1 VNRRRRCGIHSI
13 ESVTRFL
20 PLIAFV
26 AVAALILGGMHY
38 YVWARLVRDPQLPA
52 TAARLSTAA
61 LVAMA
66 VLLPATLILSRVRD
80 APRVLIWISFLWMGV
95 VFLLFAFLAIG
106 DAGRA
111 ITWAARRLSTPAT
124 PVDPG
129 RRVLLARA
137 FAVGVGSVVAG
148 LSVVG
153 VRSALAGLRIK
164 EVSVSIAGLPR
175 ALAGL
180 RIVQISDLHIGP
192 LLRKE
197 WVQGVVQRVRAL
209 KPDLVAITGDLV
221 DGTVD
226 ELREH
231 VAPLARLAEAP
242 RGVYFSTG
250 NHEYYS
256 GVDDWLQYLPT
267 LGIRP
272 LSNERVQL
280 APGLDI
286 AGIHDPTG
294 RGRYAPDL
302 ARALDGRDARTP
314 VVLLAHQPRQFVE
327 AARSGVALTLSGH
340 THGGQIWPFSWLV
353 ALVQPYI
360 AGLHRRG
367 DAQLY
372 VSRGTGFWGPP
383 MRVFAPAE
391 IAVLRLFPA

>member
-1 VNRRRRCGIHSI
+1 MARLLP
-13 ESVTRFL
+13 FL
-20 PLIAFV
+20 AFV
-26 AVAALILGGMHY
+26 AVALLLLTGMHY
-38 YVWARLVRDPQLPA
+38 YVWARLVRDPHLSAA
-52 TAARLSTAA
+52 TARLLTSLLATMA
-61 LVAMA
+61 LV
-66 VLLPATLILSRVRD
+66 LPATLVLSRTRG
-80 APRVLIWISFLWMGV
+80 APRPMVWIAFLWMGV
-95 VFLLFAFLAIG
+95 VFLLSAFLGLA

-111 ITWAARRLSTPAT
+111 LAWVARKLASPDTPA
-124 PVDPG
+124 DPE

-137 FAVGVGSVVAG
+137 LAVGVGGVVAG
-148 LSVVG
+148 LSAVG
-153 VRSALAGLRIK
+153 VGSALAGLRIK
-164 EVSVSIAGLPR
+164 DVLVRIRDLPP

-180 RIVQISDLHIGP
+180 RVVQISDLHIGP

-197 WVQGVVQRVRAL
+197 WVEGVVARVRAL

-256 GVDDWLQYLPT
+256 GVDDWLRYLPT

-272 LSNERVQL
+272 LANERVEA
-280 APGLDI
+280 APGLDV

-302 ARALDGRDARTP
+302 PAALDGRDPTRP
-314 VVLLAHQPRQFVE
+314 VVLLAHQPRQFRE
-327 AARSGVALTLSGH
+327 AARHGVSLTLSGH

-360 AGLHRRG
+360 AGLHRLG
-367 DAQLY
+367 EAQLY

-391 IAVLRLFPA
+391 ITLLRLFPAQTPVG

>member
-1 VNRRRRCGIHSI
+1 MARLLP
-13 ESVTRFL
+13 FL
-20 PLIAFV
+20 AFV
-26 AVAALILGGMHY
+26 AVALLLLAGMHY

-52 TAARLSTAA
+52 GTARLVTSLLATMA
-61 LVAMA
+61 LV
-66 VLLPATLILSRVRD
+66 LPATLILSRNRG
-80 APRVLIWISFLWMGV
+80 APRPLVWIAFLWMGV
-95 VFLLFAFLAIG
+95 VFLLSVFLGLA

-111 ITWAARRLSTPAT
+111 VAWVARKLALPDAPA
-124 PVDPG
+124 DPA
-129 RRVLLARA
+129 RRVLLSRA
-137 FAVGVGSVVAG
+137 LAVGVGSVVAG
-148 LSVVG
+148 LSAVG
-153 VRSALAGLRIK
+153 VRSALVGLRIK
-164 EVSVSIAGLPR
+164 DVPVRIPNLPP

-180 RIVQISDLHIGP
+180 RLVQISDVHIGP
-192 LLRKE
+192 LLQKE
-197 WVQGVVQRVRAL
+197 WVEGVVERVRAL
-209 KPDLVAITGDLV
+209 RPDLVAITGDLV

-242 RGVYFSTG
+242 RGVYFTTG

-256 GVDDWLQYLPT
+256 GVDDWLRHLPT

-272 LSNERVQL
+272 LANERVEV
-280 APGLDI
+280 APGLDL

-302 ARALDGRDARTP
+302 PAALLGRDANRP
-314 VVLLAHQPRQFVE
+314 VVLLAHQPRQFRE
-327 AARSGVALTLSGH
+327 AARQGVSLTLSGH

-360 AGLHRRG
+360 AGLHRLG

-391 IAVLRLFPA
+391 ITLLRLFPA

>member
-1 VNRRRRCGIHSI
+1 VARLLP
-13 ESVTRFL
+13 FL
-20 PLIAFV
+20 AFV
-26 AVAALILGGMHY
+26 AVALLLLGGMHF
-38 YVWARLVRDPQLPA
+38 YVWARLVRDPQLPPA
-52 TAARLSTAA
+52 AARLGTALLA
-61 LVAMA
+61 TMAIVLPTTLV
-66 VLLPATLILSRVRD
+66 LSRTRG
-80 APRVLIWISFLWMGV
+80 APRAMVWVAFLWMGV
-95 VFLLFAFLAIG
+95 VFLLFAFLGLA

-111 ITWAARRLSTPAT
+111 VAWAARKLRSPDA
-124 PVDPG
+124 PSDPE

-137 FAVGVGSVVAG
+137 LAVGVSGVVAG
-148 LSVVG
+148 LSAVG
-153 VRSALAGLRIK
+153 VRSALVGLRIK
-164 EVSVSIAGLPR
+164 DVPVRIPNLPP

-180 RIVQISDLHIGP
+180 RLVQISDVHIGP
-192 LLRKE
+192 LLQKE
-197 WVQGVVQRVRAL
+197 WVAGVVERVRAL
-209 KPDLVAITGDLV
+209 RPDLVAITGDLV

-242 RGVYFSTG
+242 RGVYFTTG

-256 GVDDWLQYLPT
+256 GVDDWLRYLPT

-272 LSNERVQL
+272 LANERVEV
-280 APGLDI
+280 APGLDV

-302 ARALDGRDARTP
+302 PRALEGRDAAKP
-314 VVLLAHQPRQFVE
+314 VVLLAHQPRQFRE
-327 AARSGVALTLSGH
+327 AARHGVSLTLSGH

-360 AGLHRRG
+360 AGLHRLG

-391 IAVLRLFPA
+391 ITLLRLFPA

>member
-1 VNRRRRCGIHSI
+1 VARLLP
-13 ESVTRFL
+13 FL
-20 PLIAFV
+20 AFV
-26 AVAALILGGMHY
+26 AVALLLLGGMHY

-52 TAARLSTAA
+52 GTARLATSLVATMA
-61 LVAMA
+61 LV
-66 VLLPATLILSRVRD
+66 LPATLVLSRTRG
-80 APRVLIWISFLWMGV
+80 APRPLVWIAFLWMGV
-95 VFLLFAFLAIG
+95 VFLLSAFLGLA
-106 DAGRA
+106 DAGRVLA
-111 ITWAARRLSTPAT
+111 WVARKLASPDAPA
-124 PVDPG
+124 DPA

-137 FAVGVGSVVAG
+137 LAVGVGGVVAG
-148 LSVVG
+148 LSAVG

-164 EVSVSIAGLPR
+164 DVPVRIPNLPP

-180 RIVQISDLHIGP
+180 RLVQISDVHIGP
-192 LLRKE
+192 LLQKE
-197 WVQGVVQRVRAL
+197 WVEGVVERVRGL
-209 KPDLVAITGDLV
+209 RPDLVAITGDLV

-226 ELREH
+226 ELRQH

-256 GVDDWLQYLPT
+256 GVDDWLRYLPT

-272 LSNERVQL
+272 LANERVEV
-280 APGLDI
+280 APGLDL

-302 ARALDGRDARTP
+302 PAALDGRDANRP
-314 VVLLAHQPRQFVE
+314 VILLAHQPRQFRE
-327 AARSGVALTLSGH
+327 AARHGVSLTLSGH

-360 AGLHRRG
+360 AGLHRLG
-367 DAQLY
+367 EAQLY

-391 IAVLRLFPA
+391 ITLLRLFPA

>member
-1 VNRRRRCGIHSI
+1 
-13 ESVTRFL
+13 VTRLL

-26 AVAALILGGMHY
+26 AVAVLILGGMHY
-38 YVWARLVRDPQLPA
+38 YVWARLVRDPQLPPGTTRLA
-52 TAARLSTAA
+52 TAG
-61 LVAMA
+61 VVMMG
-66 VLLPATLILSRVRD
+66 VLLPATLLLSRLRD
-80 APRVLIWISFLWMGV
+80 APRVLIWISFLWMGI

-106 DAGRA
+106 DAGRLVV
-111 ITWAARRLSTPAT
+111 WAARKLSTPAR
-124 PVDPG
+124 PVDPE
-129 RRVLLARA
+129 RRLFLARA
-137 FAVGVGSVVAG
+137 FAVGIGSLAAG

-164 EVSVSIAGLPR
+164 DVPVRIPGLPG

-180 RIVQISDLHIGP
+180 RIVQITDLHIGP

-197 WVQGVVQRVRAL
+197 WVEGVVERVRSL
-209 KPDLVAITGDLV
+209 EPDLVAITGDLV

-231 VAPLARLAEAP
+231 VAPLARLTEAP
-242 RGVYFSTG
+242 RGVYFTTG

-256 GVDDWLQYLPT
+256 GVDEWLRYLPS

-272 LSNERVQL
+272 LSNERVQV
-280 APGLDI
+280 APGLDV

-294 RGRYAPDL
+294 RGRLGPDL
-302 ARALDGRDARTP
+302 ARALEGRDERTP
-314 VVLLAHQPRQFVE
+314 VVLLAHQPRQFAE
-327 AARSGVALTLSGH
+327 AAKRGVALTLSGH
-340 THGGQIWPFSWLV
+340 THGGQIWPFSWFV
-353 ALVQPYI
+353 ALVQPYV

>member
-1 VNRRRRCGIHSI
+1 MARY
-13 ESVTRFL
+13 L
-20 PLIAFV
+20 PVITFV
-26 AVAALILGGMHY
+26 AAALLILGGMHY
-38 YVWARLVRDPQLPA
+38 YVWARLVRDPHLSTGATRLA
-52 TAARLSTAA
+52 TAA
-61 LVAMA
+61 VATMA
-66 VLLPATLILSRVRD
+66 VLLPATLVLSRLRE
-80 APRVLIWISFLWMGV
+80 APRILVWISFLWLGV
-95 VFLLFAFLAIG
+95 VFLLFAFLSIG

-111 ITWAARRLSTPAT
+111 VAWAARKLSSSAAPT
-124 PVDPG
+124 DPD

-137 FAVGVGSVVAG
+137 FAIGVGSVAAG
-148 LSVVG
+148 LSVFG
-153 VRSALAGLRIK
+153 VYSALAGMRIK
-164 EVSVSIAGLPR
+164 DVAVRIADLPR
-175 ALAGL
+175 TLAGL
-180 RIVQISDLHIGP
+180 RIVHISDLHIGP

-197 WVQGVVQRVRAL
+197 WVEGVVERVRAL

-242 RGVYFSTG
+242 RGVYFTTG

-256 GVDDWLQYLPT
+256 GVDEWLQYLPT

-272 LSNERVQL
+272 LSNERVQV
-280 APGLDI
+280 APGLDV

-302 ARALDGRDARTP
+302 ARALDGRDERTP
-314 VVLLAHQPRQFVE
+314 VVLLAHQPRQFRE

-340 THGGQIWPFSWLV
+340 THGGQIWPFSWFV

-391 IAVLRLFPA
+391 IAVLRLLPA

>member
-1 VNRRRRCGIHSI
+1 
-13 ESVTRFL
+13 
-20 PLIAFV
+20 
-26 AVAALILGGMHY
+26 MHY
-38 YVWARLVRDPQLPA
+38 YAWVRLVRDPHLPPGASRLA
-52 TAARLSTAA
+52 TAAIATMA
-61 LVAMA
+61 L
-66 VLLPATLILSRVRD
+66 LLPLTLVLARTRG
-80 APRVLIWISFLWMGV
+80 APRPLVWISFLWMGI
-95 VFLLFAFLAIG
+95 VFLLFAFLAIS
-106 DAGRA
+106 DAGRVIA
-111 ITWAARRLSTPAT
+111 WAGRKLTSPEAPA
-124 PVDPG
+124 DPD
-129 RRVLLARA
+129 RRVLMARA
-137 FAVGVGSVVAG
+137 LALGIGGLVAS
-148 LSVVG
+148 LSAVG

-164 EVSVSIAGLPR
+164 DVPVRIPGLPP

-180 RIVQISDLHIGP
+180 RVVQITDLHIGP
-192 LLRKE
+192 LLRKD
-197 WVQGVVQRVRAL
+197 WVEGVVERARAL
-209 KPDLVAITGDLV
+209 KPDAVAITGDLV

-231 VAPLARLAEAP
+231 VAPLARLSEAP

-256 GVDDWLQYLPT
+256 GVDEWLEYLPA

-272 LSNERVQL
+272 LANERVEL

-302 ARALDGRDARTP
+302 ARALHGRDSRVP
-314 VVLLAHQPRQFVE
+314 VVLLAHQPRQFRE

-340 THGGQIWPFSWLV
+340 THGGQIWPFSWFV

-391 IAVLRLFPA
+391 ITLLRLFPA

>member
-1 VNRRRRCGIHSI
+1 MARLLP
-13 ESVTRFL
+13 FL
-20 PLIAFV
+20 AFV
-26 AVAALILGGMHY
+26 AVALLLLTGMHY
-38 YVWARLVRDPQLPA
+38 YVWARLVRDPQLPPG
-52 TAARLSTAA
+52 TARLITALLATMA
-61 LVAMA
+61 LV
-66 VLLPATLILSRVRD
+66 LPATLVLSRTRG
-80 APRVLIWISFLWMGV
+80 APRPMVWIAFLWMGV
-95 VFLLFAFLAIG
+95 VFLLSAFLGLA

-111 ITWAARRLSTPAT
+111 LAWVARKLASPDTPA
-124 PVDPG
+124 DPE

-137 FAVGVGSVVAG
+137 LAVGVGGVVAG
-148 LSVVG
+148 LSAVG
-153 VRSALAGLRIK
+153 VGSALAGLRIK
-164 EVSVSIAGLPR
+164 EVLVRIRDLPP

-180 RIVQISDLHIGP
+180 RVVQISDLHIGP

-197 WVQGVVQRVRAL
+197 WVEGVVARVRAL

-256 GVDDWLQYLPT
+256 GVDDWLRYLPT

-272 LSNERVQL
+272 LANERVEA
-280 APGLDI
+280 APGLDV

-302 ARALDGRDARTP
+302 PAALDGRDPTRP
-314 VVLLAHQPRQFVE
+314 VVLLAHQPRQFRE
-327 AARSGVALTLSGH
+327 AARHGVSLTLSGH

-360 AGLHRRG
+360 AGLHRLG
-367 DAQLY
+367 EAQLY

-391 IAVLRLFPA
+391 ITLLRLFPAQTPVG

>member
-1 VNRRRRCGIHSI
+1 
-13 ESVTRFL
+13 
-20 PLIAFV
+20 
-26 AVAALILGGMHY
+26 M
-38 YVWARLVRDPQLPA
+38 Q
-52 TAARLSTAA
+52 
-61 LVAMA
+61 
-66 VLLPATLILSRVRD
+66 
-80 APRVLIWISFLWMGV
+80 
-95 VFLLFAFLAIG
+95 
-106 DAGRA
+106 
-111 ITWAARRLSTPAT
+111 IT
-124 PVDPG
+124 
-129 RRVLLARA
+129 
-137 FAVGVGSVVAG
+137 
-148 LSVVG
+148 
-153 VRSALAGLRIK
+153 
-164 EVSVSIAGLPR
+164 
-175 ALAGL
+175 
-180 RIVQISDLHIGP
+180 DLHIGP

-197 WVQGVVQRVRAL
+197 WVEGVVERVRAL
-209 KPDLVAITGDLV
+209 KPDVVAITGDLV

-256 GVDDWLQYLPT
+256 GVDEWLQYLPS

-272 LSNERVQL
+272 LSNERVQI

-302 ARALDGRDARTP
+302 GRALDGRDARTP
-314 VVLLAHQPRQFVE
+314 VVLLAHQPRQFRE

>member
-1 VNRRRRCGIHSI
+1 VARLLP
-13 ESVTRFL
+13 FL
-20 PLIAFV
+20 SFV
-26 AVAALILGGMHY
+26 AVALLLLVGMHY
-38 YVWARLVRDPQLPA
+38 YAWARLVRDPQLPVGTARVVTALLA
-52 TAARLSTAA
+52 TMA
-61 LVAMA
+61 LV
-66 VLLPATLILSRVRD
+66 LPATLVLSRNRG
-80 APRVLIWISFLWMGV
+80 APRPLVWIAFLWMGV
-95 VFLLFAFLAIG
+95 VFLLSVFLGLA

-111 ITWAARRLSTPAT
+111 VAWVARRLALPDAPA
-124 PVDPG
+124 DPA
-129 RRVLLARA
+129 RRVLLSRA
-137 FAVGVGSVVAG
+137 LAVGVGTVVAG
-148 LSVVG
+148 LSAVG

-164 EVSVSIAGLPR
+164 DVPVRIRNLPP

-180 RIVQISDLHIGP
+180 RLVQISDVHIGP
-192 LLRKE
+192 LLQKE
-197 WVQGVVQRVRAL
+197 WVEGVVERVRAL
-209 KPDLVAITGDLV
+209 RPDLVAITGDLV
-221 DGTVD
+221 DGTVE

-242 RGVYFSTG
+242 RGVYFTTG

-256 GVDDWLQYLPT
+256 GVDDWLRHLPT

-272 LSNERVQL
+272 LANERVEV

-302 ARALDGRDARTP
+302 PAALLGRDANRP
-314 VVLLAHQPRQFVE
+314 VVLLAHQPRQFRE
-327 AARSGVALTLSGH
+327 AARQGVSLTLSGH

-360 AGLHRRG
+360 AGLHRLG
-367 DAQLY
+367 EAQLY

-391 IAVLRLFPA
+391 ITLLRLFPA

>member
-1 VNRRRRCGIHSI
+1 
-13 ESVTRFL
+13 VTRLL
-20 PLIAFV
+20 PLITFV

-38 YVWARLVRDPQLPA
+38 YVWARLVRDPQLPPAA
-52 TAARLSTAA
+52 TRLFTAA
-61 LVAMA
+61 LATMVF
-66 VLLPATLILSRVRD
+66 LLPTTLILSRFRE
-80 APRVLIWISFLWMGV
+80 APRILLWVSFVWMGV

-111 ITWAARRLSTPAT
+111 AVWAARRLSSPR
-124 PVDPG
+124 PVDPE
-129 RRVLLARA
+129 RRLLLARA

-148 LSVVG
+148 LSAFG

-164 EVSVSIAGLPR
+164 DVPVRIAGLPS

-180 RIVQISDLHIGP
+180 RIVQITDLHIGP
-192 LLRKE
+192 LLRKG
-197 WVQGVVQRVRAL
+197 WVEGVVERVRSL

-231 VAPLARLAEAP
+231 VAPLARLSEAP
-242 RGVYFSTG
+242 RGVYFTTG

-256 GVDDWLQYLPT
+256 GVDEWLQYLPS

-272 LSNERVQL
+272 LANERVQV
-280 APGLDI
+280 APGLDV

-302 ARALDGRDARTP
+302 TRALEGRDARTP
-314 VVLLAHQPRQFVE
+314 VVLLAHQPRQFRD
-327 AARSGVALTLSGH
+327 AAQSGVALTLSGH

-391 IAVLRLFPA
+391 IALLRLFPA

>member
-1 VNRRRRCGIHSI
+1 MGRLLP
-13 ESVTRFL
+13 FL
-20 PLIAFV
+20 AFV
-26 AVAALILGGMHY
+26 AVALLFLAGMHY

-52 TAARLSTAA
+52 GTARLASSLIATMA
-61 LVAMA
+61 LV
-66 VLLPATLILSRVRD
+66 LPATLVLSRTRG
-80 APRVLIWISFLWMGV
+80 APGPMVWIAFLWMGV
-95 VFLLFAFLAIG
+95 VFLLSAFLGLA

-111 ITWAARRLSTPAT
+111 LAWVARKLALPEAPA
-124 PVDPG
+124 DPA

-137 FAVGVGSVVAG
+137 LAVGVGGVVAG
-148 LSVVG
+148 LSAVG
-153 VRSALAGLRIK
+153 VRSALAGVRIK
-164 EVSVSIAGLPR
+164 DVPVRIPNLPP

-180 RIVQISDLHIGP
+180 RLVQISDLHIGP
-192 LLRKE
+192 LLHKE
-197 WVQGVVQRVRAL
+197 WVEGVVERVRAL
-209 KPDLVAITGDLV
+209 RPDLVAITGDLV

-256 GVDDWLQYLPT
+256 GVDDWLRYLPT

-272 LSNERVQL
+272 LANQRVEV
-280 APGLDI
+280 APGLDV

-302 ARALDGRDARTP
+302 PAALDGRDANRP
-314 VVLLAHQPRQFVE
+314 VVLLAHQPRQFRE
-327 AARSGVALTLSGH
+327 AARHGVSLTLSGH

-360 AGLHRRG
+360 AGLHRLG
-367 DAQLY
+367 EAQLY

-391 IAVLRLFPA
+391 ITLLRLFPA

>member
-1 VNRRRRCGIHSI
+1 LFEDTVARL
-13 ESVTRFL
+13 L
-20 PLIAFV
+20 PSLAFI
-26 AVAALILGGMHY
+26 AVALLLLSGMHY
-38 YVWARLVRDPQLPA
+38 YAWARLVRDTQLPPG
-52 TAARLSTAA
+52 AARLATVLLAT
-61 LVAMA
+61 LA
-66 VLLPATLILSRVRD
+66 VLLPATLVLARTRG
-80 APRVLIWISFLWMGV
+80 APRALVWVAFLWMGV
-95 VFLLFAFLAIG
+95 LFLFFAFLSIA
-106 DAGRA
+106 DAGRSLA
-111 ITWAARRLSTPAT
+111 WVARRIAGSDAPA
-124 PVDPG
+124 DPQ

-137 FAVGVGSVVAG
+137 FALGVGSVVAG
-148 LSVVG
+148 LSAVG

-164 EVSVSIAGLPR
+164 DVPVRIPSLPP

-180 RIVQISDLHIGP
+180 RLVQITDMHIGP
-192 LLRKE
+192 LLQKE
-197 WVQGVVQRVRAL
+197 WVEGVVERVRAL
-209 KPDLVAITGDLV
+209 RPDLVAITGDLV
-221 DGTVD
+221 DGSVE

-242 RGVYFSTG
+242 RGVYFTTG

-256 GVDDWLQYLPT
+256 GVDDWLRYLPT

-272 LSNERVQL
+272 LANERVEV
-280 APGLDI
+280 APGLDV

-302 ARALDGRDARTP
+302 PLALEGRDAGKP
-314 VVLLAHQPRQFVE
+314 VVLLAHQPRQFRE

-360 AGLHRRG
+360 AGLHRLG
-367 DAQLY
+367 EAQLY

-391 IAVLRLFPA
+391 ITLLRLFPA